1 MASLGCPGRVPR
13 GWHLPPA
20 ANPTF
25 LGNSQTPGT
34 SGRLIIDISGAG
46 LSLRTL
52 PDVGKYLLIAF
63 SCLTNPNFLCLRCW
77 VSTFQEPF
85 LDEFKDY
92 FLMEI
97 RNLRRAGGSDSRW
110 SLHLILMETEQ
121 LWAPTHRIWQAGNVL
136 EHSSSARVGCEL
148 QQEQAGMRWDIV
160 EKQEILAIL
169 RIQSFKFQFLQQRGK
184 NHSSKW
190 KELRRKNIK
199 NAEGI
204 KYEQEEPNPGF

>member
-1 MASLGCPGRVPR
+1 MLWVLLVFIKIRWIFSVKDTLGFFIINFIPPRNLYQIILGISINHKAHEKSGVSQWHHWDVLAGSPGD
-13 GWHLPPA
+13 GISTPA

-77 VSTFQEPF
+77 VNTFQEPF
-85 LDEFKDY
+85 LDEVKDY

-121 LWAPTHRIWQAGNVL
+121 I
-136 EHSSSARVGCEL
+136 
-148 QQEQAGMRWDIV
+148 
-160 EKQEILAIL
+160 
-169 RIQSFKFQFLQQRGK
+169 
-184 NHSSKW
+184 
-190 KELRRKNIK
+190 
-199 NAEGI
+199 
-204 KYEQEEPNPGF
+204 